1 MQPFSS
7 QGHLKPPEKRPSRP
21 PYRQTLRS
29 LKRLNSGGYPQLIIF
44 NSNEKPFGK
53 LNIVTLMRTLSYR
66 ILLRK
71 EPEGGYTVLVP
82 SLPGCITYGKT
93 VEDAIEMAKD
103 AIKGYVESLV
113 EDGEEVPVEEDLIE
127 CRLTVEAHA

>member
-1 MQPFSS
+1 MTF
-7 QGHLKPPEKRPSRP
+7 
-21 PYRQTLRS
+21 
-29 LKRLNSGGYPQLIIF
+29 
-44 NSNEKPFGK
+44 
-53 LNIVTLMRTLSYR
+53 MRTLSYR

-113 EDGEEVPVEEDLIE
+113 EEGEEVPVEEDLIE